1 MKKEMR
7 ESTQTLED
15 LLPLLDN
22 LKPWEDGVGVMG
34 RWHVSQSTGGSKAA
48 SDSLSD
54 ESTADGGGGESSK
67 VLGTN
72 TQRFKP
78 KASFAFLHLLPIFF
92 FPQQNELKLKP
103 LSVQK
108 LNTNSPEPEIKNPSK
123 KWSKM
128 FDFAAGL
135 APKIWF
141 LLCFWLGFSRWTLGI
156 RER

>member
-1 MKKEMR
+1 
-7 ESTQTLED
+7 
-15 LLPLLDN
+15 
-22 LKPWEDGVGVMG
+22 MG
-34 RWHVSQSTGGSKAA
+34 RWHAFQSAGGSKAA

-92 FPQQNELKLKP
+92 SQQNELKLKP

-108 LNTNSPEPEIKNPSK
+108 LNTSSPEPKTRTQVKNEEK
-123 KWSKM
+123 K
-128 FDFAAGL
+128 L
-135 APKIWF
+135 I
-141 LLCFWLGFSRWTLGI
+141 LQLV
-156 RER
+156 